1 VLPGAAL
8 ALLVALAGATIA
20 SCYDVPRP
28 DCGFV
33 CGPDGACPEGYR
45 CASDMRCHRD
55 GAPAGLECRTPD
67 AALPADAAVD
77 AAEDTAAATDDAAAS
92 TASTGSP
99 RVPVDLRQVWR

>member
-1 VLPGAAL
+1 VPGRLVSLGAAL

-55 GAPAGLECRTPD
+55 GATASLVCSTPD
-67 AALPADAAVD
+67 AALPADAAAD
-77 AAEDTAAATDDAAAS
+77 AADDTAAATDDDAS
-92 TASTGSP
+92 KASTGSS
-99 RVPVDLRQVWR
+99 R